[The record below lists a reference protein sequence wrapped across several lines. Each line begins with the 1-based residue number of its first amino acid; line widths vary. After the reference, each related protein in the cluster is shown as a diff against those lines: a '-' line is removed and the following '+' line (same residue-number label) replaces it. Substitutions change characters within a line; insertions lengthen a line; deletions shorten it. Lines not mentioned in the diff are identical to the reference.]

1 MTLEQSDFEHLLELR
16 TSLRRF
22 LHWSGRQARAA
33 GLTPAKHQLLLA
45 VRGHPNPAGPTIGE
59 VADYLR
65 VAPPQRR
72 RTDRPRGQ
80 RRAGKR
86 IQIRA
91 PRASC
96 ALRSPRTG
104 SDKLDQLAEASLE
117 ELAHLGPAMRTLGK
131 RSNKPTAT
139 HRTQP
144 HDAPLKR
151 PQLDRALASTVT
163 YRPPK
168 SLASGSTATL
178 PATIPSLRF
187 VAPSE
192 DECSRFEIL
201 AAARDRVV
209 ERLDRHRFELPHD
222 VVAPV
227 EAAEHVVEPVES
239 ADPLLGATI
248 LKHCFQRAMITPERL
263 AARGRRASP
272 LPTVSRGG
280 RRPQQPGLPGT
291 HPRTRRTAV
300 LSSSRNRRPRGCT
313 PLLAIRCHGQADRRT
328 RVSTLTRS
336 AFDEAAARSLSRPP
350 TRARSPGSTAPA
362 RGRRPGRA

>member
-22 LHWSGRQARAA
+22 LHWSGQQARAA

-59 VADYLR
+59 VADYPR

-80 RRAGKR
+80 RRAGSAQT
-86 IQIRA
+86 QIRA

-96 ALRSPRTG
+96 ALRSPRP
-104 SDKLDQLAEASLE
+104 EATSSTSSPRR
-117 ELAHLGPAMRTLGK
+117 ASRSSRTSVQPCARSGK

-144 HDAPLKR
+144 HDAQLKR
-151 PQLDRALASTVT
+151 PQLDSTLASTVT

-272 LPTVSRGG
+272 LPPVSRGG

-313 PLLAIRCHGQADRRT
+313 PPASD
-328 RVSTLTRS
+328 
-336 AFDEAAARSLSRPP
+336 SLSRASGQEDSSVNAH
-350 TRARSPGSTAPA
+350 TIRLR
-362 RGRRPGRA
+362 